1 MISQLKRKIGQVA
14 SDRVLRK
21 WLVGRMLGRYQ
32 APAAFEPH
40 HPPYL
45 HNQLPLSPETP
56 KWQIPPKALS
66 NKLAVAQTSI
76 QIFSQQLALDPESPR
91 ALFNEPIADIE
102 AELARHRFAWIP
114 LTPQIDAAWFVAI
127 WHAWRDQFM
136 NSNGWAWHPYTAA
149 ERAVNLIDG
158 ARRCGAPDTLD
169 VFAQD
174 LATHTL
180 EIARQLEY
188 FGDHDTSNHLANN
201 GRGLYRIGCAL
212 DLSQSRHIG
221 FEILCH
227 EAKRIV
233 LEGGSL
239 REGSTHYHMLYVRN
253 YLDVWLAAV
262 RHQRIQEAEQLKE
275 IAKRLIAVAKSLVLP
290 GGLPLI
296 GDISPDCPAAYLAG
310 IHNGVCA
317 WTNTLPKNEQHL
329 VKTLAGEVLPAP
341 FEQLQNDGWA
351 RADIGQW
358 SMLTSAPLNGWPFM
372 PGHAHQDISGAE
384 IHLNKQPLFVDPGRG
399 EYGET
404 GDAALYRSSAVHGG
418 IRIDHQDPYPA
429 NKPYY
434 SDAFRQSVAG
444 PASTRIMSDG
454 ISISHD
460 GYRRL
465 GINTVTRSWTFSGST
480 MHIADTIQAE
490 GTHYIE
496 QSFVTPHV
504 VKIEPNKVIIGDS
517 AIIRVS
523 GEPPS
528 LRPVTIWQAYG
539 SGITGTQI
547 VFEETTTGPW
557 HGTLEIESII

>member
-1 MISQLKRKIGQVA
+1 MISQLKRKIGQVI

-21 WLVGRMLGRYQ
+21 WLIGRMLGRYQ
-32 APAAFEPH
+32 APATFEPH
-40 HPPYL
+40 HPLYL
-45 HNQLPLSPETP
+45 HHQLPLSPETP
-56 KWQIPPKALS
+56 HWQIPPKVLS
-66 NKLAVAQTSI
+66 NELPIAQTSI
-76 QIFSQQLALDPESPR
+76 QILSQRLALDPESPR

-114 LTPQIDAAWFVAI
+114 LMPEIDAAWFVAL
-127 WHAWRDQFM
+127 WGVWRDQFM
-136 NSNGWAWHPYTAA
+136 VSNGWAWHPYTAA

-169 VFAQD
+169 VLAQD
-174 LATHTL
+174 LAAHAP

-188 FGDHDTSNHLANN
+188 FGNHNTSNHLANN

-253 YLDVWLAAV
+253 YLDVWLTAV
-262 RHQRIQEAEQLKE
+262 RHQRIQEAEQLRD
-275 IAKRLIAVAKSLVLP
+275 IAKRLLAVAKSLVLS

-296 GDISPDCPAAYLAG
+296 GDISPDCSPAHLAG
-310 IHNGVCA
+310 IHNGVCS
-317 WTNTLPKNEQHL
+317 WTHTLPKNEQHL
-329 VKTLAGEVLPAP
+329 IKTLAEETLPAP
-341 FEQLQNDGWA
+341 FAQLQNDGWV
-351 RADIGQW
+351 RADIGKW
-358 SMLTSAPLNGWPFM
+358 SMLTSAPSSGWPYM
-372 PGHAHQDISGAE
+372 PGHAHQDISSAE
-384 IHLNKQPLFVDPGRG
+384 IHLNEQPLFVDPGRG
-399 EYGET
+399 AYGES
-404 GDAALYRSSAVHGG
+404 GNAALYRSSVVHGG
-418 IRIDHQDPYPA
+418 VRIDHQDPYPA

-444 PASTRIMSDG
+444 PASTRIKSDG
-454 ISISHD
+454 IAISHD

-465 GINTVTRSWTFSGST
+465 GVNAVTRSWTFRDST
-480 MHIADTIQAE
+480 INIADTIQAQ
-490 GTHYIE
+490 GTHHIE
-496 QSFVTPHV
+496 QSLVTPCAV
-504 VKIEPNKVIIGDS
+504 TIESNKVIIGGN
-517 AIIRVS
+517 AIVRVS
-523 GEPPS
+523 GKRPS

-547 VFEETTTGPW
+547 VFEQTTTGPW
-557 HGTLEIESII
+557 HGTIEIESII